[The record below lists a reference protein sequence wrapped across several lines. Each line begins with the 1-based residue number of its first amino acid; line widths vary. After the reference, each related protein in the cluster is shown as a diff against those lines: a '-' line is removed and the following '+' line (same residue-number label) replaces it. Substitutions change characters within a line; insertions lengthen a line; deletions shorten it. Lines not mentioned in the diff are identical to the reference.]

1 MTFGHEANT
10 CLSATVNES
19 RKTAVEKATA
29 RKEIVEAMKKVTD
42 RRNVEASVM
51 VARTGNLMTV
61 HRNVEALVGSNSTA
75 IATEI
80 QGKKKKN
87 AVVVLLGFHAS
98 PAMSQDLN
106 RPSRYSHHRRF
117 PKMDPP

>member
-29 RKEIVEAMKKVTD
+29 RNEIVEAMKKVTD

-51 VARTGNLMTV
+51 AARTGNLMIV

-80 QGKKKKN
+80 RGKKKY
-87 AVVVLLGFHAS
+87 AVLVLLGFHAS
-98 PAMSQDLN
+98 PAMSQDLD
-106 RPSRYSHHRRF
+106 RPGRYSHHRRF